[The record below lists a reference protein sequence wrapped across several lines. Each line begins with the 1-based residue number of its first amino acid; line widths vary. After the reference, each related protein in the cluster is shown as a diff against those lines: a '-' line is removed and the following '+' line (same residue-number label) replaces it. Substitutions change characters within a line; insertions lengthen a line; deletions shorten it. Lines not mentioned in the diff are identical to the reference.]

1 MVKEPPTPDLTNDE
15 FLRRSRRTVLLAL
28 IWPAALLVLA
38 GILTQIDLPPEV
50 RGALDGTIHP
60 LPMLVGLLLSTATI
74 PAIGLRWQALIADA
88 GTRGVTVPVVTAVV
102 AIAQLLGSALPGPVG
117 EVAAAGVLKRRA
129 GIPINEALAASVHSR
144 ALGLMAAALLA
155 LVIQLFDPPA
165 VPNAWRQPLLIGSAL
180 ATTGAL
186 ALMALMFASDWLE
199 RRPTPSWVT
208 RLETSTSRIAK
219 PLTQAFHG
227 GRAFIEAC
235 AGVGAGGLLPHAR
248 GMFWAIVAVA
258 LSASATMLTLD
269 GLGSPYD
276 TSGILFSQGAISV
289 LALLFLMLPG
299 LAAGW
304 DAGYVALLVATAGV
318 PLVPAIAVT
327 GLLRIHHT
335 IVMALGAPAVAWLMR
350 SSPYEPKL

>member
-1 MVKEPPTPDLTNDE
+1 
-15 FLRRSRRTVLLAL
+15 
-28 IWPAALLVLA
+28 
-38 GILTQIDLPPEV
+38 
-50 RGALDGTIHP
+50 
-60 LPMLVGLLLSTATI
+60 
-74 PAIGLRWQALIADA
+74 
-88 GTRGVTVPVVTAVV
+88 
-102 AIAQLLGSALPGPVG
+102 
-117 EVAAAGVLKRRA
+117 
-129 GIPINEALAASVHSR
+129 
-144 ALGLMAAALLA
+144 
-155 LVIQLFDPPA
+155 
-165 VPNAWRQPLLIGSAL
+165 
-180 ATTGAL
+180 
-186 ALMALMFASDWLE
+186 
-199 RRPTPSWVT
+199 
-208 RLETSTSRIAK
+208 
-219 PLTQAFHG
+219 
-227 GRAFIEAC
+227 
-235 AGVGAGGLLPHAR
+235 
-248 GMFWAIVAVA
+248 MFWAIVAVA